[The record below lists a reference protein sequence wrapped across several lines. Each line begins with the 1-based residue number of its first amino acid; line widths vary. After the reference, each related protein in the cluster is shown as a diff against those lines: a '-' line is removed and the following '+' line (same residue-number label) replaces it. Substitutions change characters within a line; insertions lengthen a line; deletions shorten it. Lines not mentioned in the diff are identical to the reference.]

1 MKPLISAKEAFEN
14 KIADKVIPF
23 KDLEKV
29 IVEISQ
35 QFKNINKKTLSG
47 TKKLTN
53 YSLNDLKA
61 YLKFETEEIVKI
73 GQQEN
78 FGDQ

>member
-1 MKPLISAKEAFEN
+1 
-14 KIADKVIPF
+14 
-23 KDLEKV
+23 
-29 IVEISQ
+29 VEISQ